1 MVGKSCQQDED
12 NARTAEAIFLPGR
25 DDGMETEL
33 CCVYART
40 DHKIRPVAGSIVYG
54 ALWDRNESAA
64 AGRCRLPVTPCHSI
78 ARRRLSPPMGDLD
91 CHARE
96 PSSRSWEDLSDRRRR
111 RWMDGPLVASWC
123 RVTLSSIATTTG
135 VATASAHLI
144 LHSFLR
150 IAYTDRLAW

>member
-1 MVGKSCQQDED
+1 MLISIWLASHVSRMK
-12 NARTAEAIFLPGR
+12 TMPGR
-25 DDGMETEL
+25 RRRSSCPAAMMEWRRSCVVCTRAQTTRSGRSQAALYTEQ
-33 CCVYART
+33 
-40 DHKIRPVAGSIVYG
+40 
-54 ALWDRNESAA
+54 SAA

-123 RVTLSSIATTTG
+123 RVTLSSMATTTG